1 MIGWHQNY
9 DWTKEDMER
18 IIKNA
23 KENGEESVN
32 LDTEHSS
39 SSGIRH
45 MMDQLKEMG
54 YDPVNK
60 EDQETIYVNLK
71 KRKEEEN
78 AD

>member
-1 MIGWHQNY
+1 MIGWYQDY

-23 KENGEESVN
+23 EENGEEFVN

-39 SSGIRH
+39 MSGIRH

-60 EDQETIYVNLK
+60 ENQETIYVNLK
-71 KRKEEEN
+71 MRKGDKN